1 MGNTEIVREFIKEI
15 KEKYPNIKMSYSYD
29 EKEDETEI
37 FYHLKEKSSYQFE
50 SLMGKMLYEKFHKSE
65 IYNIYFNPISLETYN
80 IKIKE
85 ISARVEIYDMKKDEG
100 EISNRTKHSTFHTS
114 KKVMQI

>member
-37 FYHLKEKSSYQFE
+37 FYHLKEKSSYEFE

-80 IKIKE
+80 
-85 ISARVEIYDMKKDEG
+85 
-100 EISNRTKHSTFHTS
+100 SNILNLSLSLINYF
-114 KKVMQI
+114 M

>member
-37 FYHLKEKSSYQFE
+37 FYHLKEKSSYEFE

-65 IYNIYFNPISLETYN
+65 IYNIYFNLFSIYNDLFYKKLKKYLYFNSLYVL
-80 IKIKE
+80 ILI
-85 ISARVEIYDMKKDEG
+85 
-100 EISNRTKHSTFHTS
+100 
-114 KKVMQI
+114 

>member
-1 MGNTEIVREFIKEI
+1 MENTGIVREFIKEI

-37 FYHLKEKSSYQFE
+37 FYHLKEKSSYEFE

-80 IKIKE
+80 INQFIISSIFFILDTKI
-85 ISARVEIYDMKKDEG
+85 SSPSYASCTR
-100 EISNRTKHSTFHTS
+100 SN
-114 KKVMQI
+114 